1 MLRNGTEALRIEPID
16 KLVFKGPFTKIVTRE
31 LNLRNMAD
39 RPICFKVKTTAPKQ
53 YCVRPNSGIIGAG
66 GANSVSIML
75 QPFDI
80 AQQSIKHKFLIQSAF
95 VPPGET
101 SFEGAW
107 SRIAPSELVNSK
119 LRVVFEEPSSAQHQH
134 EECSKLI
141 QNGAELESRIRTMT
155 IPLKTQEAQE
165 WKDDHV
171 YAAILA
177 LGSK

>member
-1 MLRNGTEALRIEPID
+1 M
-16 KLVFKGPFTKIVTRE
+16 
-31 LNLRNMAD
+31 
-39 RPICFKVKTTAPKQ
+39 VKTTAPKQ

-141 QNGAELESRIRTMT
+141 QNGAELESRIRTMGANKNT
-155 IPLKTQEAQE
+155 LR
-165 WKDDHV
+165 V
-171 YAAILA
+171 AADENFNDVIKV
-177 LGSK
+177 SKRFAIREFE